1 MVGRRG
7 ADGVRWR
14 TVVLVLG
21 LTALAGLLVWVGVA
35 GIRRDLAA
43 AGVVAGIVA
52 ALLAAP
58 MLAVGLWTWWRRTTG
73 PQLAATGEEIN
84 RAKEMLA
91 GLVAE
96 QWRDEAVLRSLDDPI
111 PIPVH
116 WRVARRP
123 DLMDHPAN
131 LTPGV
136 LISVSSNEISGLVG
150 EFRRM
155 ERRRLVVLG
164 GPGAGKTTLAVQ
176 MVRELLASRERHG
189 DEPVPVLFSAAGWDT
204 GRHPRLREWISDRLA
219 TGYPALRAPGLGSD
233 MAAVLAR
240 RGHIL
245 PILDGLDELPPPAQA
260 EVIAALNRSLAETD
274 QLILTSRTAE
284 FCHALQ
290 QAGDVL
296 TSALVLEPDPLRPT
310 VAADYLE
317 RCLPPRPA
325 PAWERIL
332 QDLRAPV
339 PAHSVAALADLAATP
354 LGLWLLRT
362 VYVTPGADPA
372 PLLDPDH
379 FRDSPALRAHLLD
392 HLVGSLIT
400 TRPPGE
406 HPTEVFRP
414 STRHDPDQ
422 VRRWLGFL
430 AHYLD
435 TRGTRDFAW
444 WQLARNTDALTP
456 TTRVAFGALTA
467 LAFAVLIVLLTG
479 LIGVGASMEGLIFE
493 DGLSAVV
500 FAGVPIGISVG
511 LLVGPAAAVAAGAW
525 AREEPGFLNLRLHS
539 PLAMLL
545 RRFTVEIAWGF
556 ALASALGFTIAFV
569 TELAD
574 YLLDGSTSTGERFD
588 DNLVLGGTVGLWAGP
603 VVGIA
608 RGVVSWAETPTP
620 EERASTPPVN
630 WRADRALNLL
640 RAGTSGIAV
649 GVPTG
654 VLFGTEYSGI
664 PYEGAFEERLWVGL
678 MFALVLGSVSGFVNG
693 LVLGKHRAWFAYLAA
708 TRRLAERGQ
717 LPRRLMA
724 FLDDAHRLGLLRAV
738 GPIYQFRHAEFQDHL
753 AAGYAGQASP
763 AAAGDNAGVP
773 PAPVP

>member
-1 MVGRRG
+1 MARRRG
-7 ADGVRWR
+7 AGGVSWR
-14 TVVLVLG
+14 TLVLVLG
-21 LTALAGLLVWVGVA
+21 LNALAWLLVWVGVA

-52 ALLAAP
+52 TLLAAP
-58 MLAVGLWTWWRRTTG
+58 MLAVGLWTWWRRTAG
-73 PQLAATGEEIN
+73 PQLAPTGEEIDQ
-84 RAKEMLA
+84 AKDMLA

-96 QWRDEAVLRSLDDPI
+96 QWRAEAVLRSLDDPV

-116 WRVARRP
+116 WRIARRA

-136 LISVSSNEISGLVG
+136 LLSVSSGDIGGLVG

-176 MVRELLASRERHG
+176 MVRELLASREGHG
-189 DEPVPVLFSAAGWDT
+189 DDPVPVLVSAAGWDT
-204 GRHPRLREWISDRLA
+204 GRYPRLQEWISDRLA
-219 TGYPALRAPGLGSD
+219 TDYPALRAPGLGSD

-260 EVIAALNRSLAETD
+260 EVITALNGSLADTD

-284 FCHALQ
+284 FAHALQ
-290 QAGDVL
+290 QAGDAL
-296 TSALVLEPDPLRPT
+296 TSALVIEPDPLTPT

-332 QDLRAPV
+332 RELRTPDLARP
-339 PAHSVAALADLAATP
+339 VAALADLAATP

-372 PLLDPDH
+372 PLLDPGRFLDA
-379 FRDSPALRAHLLD
+379 PALRAHLFD

-406 HPTEVFRP
+406 YPTEVFRP

-430 AHYLD
+430 AHYLH
-435 TRGTRDFAW
+435 TSGTRDLAW
-444 WQLARNTDALTP
+444 WQLARNTDALAP
-456 TTRVAFGALTA
+456 KTRIALGAFTA
-467 LAFAVLIVLLTG
+467 LAFAVLIVLLTALTG
-479 LIGVGASMEGLIFE
+479 AGASMEGQIFE
-493 DGLSAVV
+493 NGLTAVV
-500 FAGVPIGISVG
+500 FAGIPIGFAVG

-525 AREEPGFLNLRLHS
+525 AREEPGFLNLRLRGR
-539 PLAMLL
+539 LTLLL
-545 RRFTVEIAWGF
+545 RRFAVEIPSGF
-556 ALASALGFTIAFV
+556 AFASVLGTTVVFV
-569 TELAD
+569 TELPE
-574 YLLDGSTSTGERFD
+574 YLSGTGSAPGERLGEA
-588 DNLVLGGTVGLWAGP
+588 LVLGGTVGLWAGP

-620 EERASTPPVN
+620 EEIASTPPVN

-640 RAGTSGIAV
+640 RVGTSGIAV
-649 GVPTG
+649 GIPTG
-654 VLFGTEYSGI
+654 VLFGTDYIGI
-664 PYEGAFEERLWVGL
+664 AYEGGFEERVWIGL
-678 MFALVLGSVSGFVNG
+678 MFALVFGSVSGFVNG
-693 LVLGKHRAWFAYLAA
+693 LVLGRHRAWFAYLAA
-708 TRRLAERGQ
+708 TRRLAARGR

-738 GPIYQFRHAEFQDHL
+738 GPIYQFRHAEMQDHL
-753 AAGYAGQASP
+753 AAWYTGQASP
-763 AAAGDNAGVP
+763 AAAGDTAGVP
-773 PAPVP
+773 SAAVP